1 MKDLKSKTNPPVAV
15 VGMSAIFPGSDTVSG
30 FWQNILDKKDQI
42 KEVPTSHWLVDD
54 YYDEDPKARDKTYGK
69 RGGFLPD
76 VSFDPMAFGMPPNAL
91 EATDTGQLLAM
102 MVAKQVLDD
111 AFKGQ
116 FSEADKSKISVIL
129 GTTGS
134 TELILEMAGRM
145 ERPKWVKALR
155 EEGLDEDRVQSVC
168 DRISA
173 QYVEWKE
180 SSFPG
185 LLANVV
191 AGRIAHRLDLGG
203 TNFVTDA
210 ACASSLAALNI
221 ALNELYLGN
230 SDVVITGGVDA
241 LNTISMFMCF
251 SKTPALSASG
261 DCRPFSEQ
269 ADGTILG
276 EGIGMIAIKRL
287 EDAERDGDQI
297 YGVIKGLGSSSDGKG
312 SSVYAPVPEGQA
324 VCMQRAYEAAGYDPE
339 TVELLEAHGTAT
351 KAGDAAEFKGLRSVF
366 KDQVENQNHC
376 ALGSVKSN
384 IGHTKA
390 SAGIAGLMKAVM
402 ALNHKTLPPTIKV
415 GQPSPK
421 LDIENSAFYLNT
433 ESRPW
438 VRGDNFPRRA
448 SVSSFGFG
456 GTNFHV
462 TVEEYQQKNTELGAK
477 RKRTL
482 GSELFLFSADEVS
495 DLSQPIISELLS
507 EQVQKNDNGF
517 RFLIAESHRTFN
529 TKHRFKLAIVAQD
542 IDDLGNKL
550 STAFGHISK
559 NPETSFDFPTGI
571 FYGCGLKPEKLA
583 FVFSGQGSQY
593 LNMGG
598 DLAMKFDPAI
608 DCWDAQAESTL
619 WQGSSKLHQIVFPKP
634 VFNADDE
641 RIQSDTLKST
651 QWAQPAI
658 ATVSLSHLAL
668 MNTLGLDACAVA
680 GHSLGEL
687 TALHAAGVFDAQTL
701 LAISRERG
709 LLMNEAAKTPGAMLA
724 VLATA
729 EEVETVLTKAKSKVT
744 IANYNAPNQT
754 IVAGSESDIA
764 GFSERLSAQGL
775 KFKSL
780 PVASAFH
787 SDIVSPSVT
796 PFKAFL
802 KEQSFGAANLPV
814 FANLNGQPYPKK
826 DASVKK
832 QLGEQIANPVRFID
846 QIESMYAEGV
856 RTFVELGPDS
866 VLTGLV
872 KSCLDGRDFTALA
885 LDKKGKNG
893 IEQFWN
899 TLGSL
904 AVHGYALDLEK
915 LMQAYELPVDPAT
928 IKIPKMLVTIGG
940 ANYGK
945 KYPPIEGSSALP
957 SANFEDS
964 KLKEIRAQLQQE
976 SENTMKE
983 ELAKQLELQNQA
995 NVAPVETT
1003 SVQKMSAQAPV
1014 HSGSPVSSS
1023 VGHGE
1028 SISHQAM
1035 NQNQSHNRIVPNQNF
1050 SNDWQSTFREVQE
1063 ETLKAQLAFQDRMA
1077 ESHQAFLKTAE
1088 MAMMQSM
1095 ASPVAQVVQ
1104 PVTVAS
1110 PTLQSTSYPQGTLNQ
1125 TRSVN
1130 QNSSVDQSSSI
1141 IERPSPVVSTSPIAS
1156 TSPIESTRPEPVISV
1171 AGSTETSLEAQALM
1185 AVSSEAP
1192 KPASSIDMNELM
1204 LQVVAEKTGYPSEM
1218 LNLDMHLENDLGIDS
1233 IKRVEILAAV
1243 MDAAPEIPEVDNTEM
1258 AKMSTLQEIVDFM
1271 DTQILDLPLPVSKS
1285 ETTQHE
1291 VLPVSRDLNALMLGV
1306 VAEKTGYPSE
1316 MLNLDMHL
1324 ENDLGID
1331 SIKRVEILA
1340 AVMDAAPEI
1349 PEVDNTEMAKLST
1362 LREIVEFMALQLPSG
1377 AATEQQS
1384 TQTGNA
1390 PSPVNIIDSLELQRL
1405 MLEVVSE
1412 KTGYPSEMLNLGM
1425 HLEHDLGIDS
1435 IKRVEI
1441 LAGVIDQ
1448 VPGLPELD
1456 NSEMAKLSTL
1466 EEIVGFINQQLPKAN
1481 ETALVPAESASPE
1494 SAIDSSELQRLMLE
1508 VVAEKTG
1515 YPTEML
1521 NLGMHLENDLGIDSI
1536 KRVEILAGVIDQ
1548 VPGLPELDNSE
1559 MAKLSTLEEI
1569 VDFIHQSNDET
1580 SSTAVANNAVSAS
1593 SADVLPKDSA
1603 ASPVARF
1610 SLKWKEV
1617 PALNLQVQ
1625 NISAAATVLITDE
1638 GKGIASALVNKFCE
1652 QGYDAHL
1659 VTSFNDRLIDQAKVL
1674 VFTGGLRNVSGVKS
1688 ASDINKEG
1696 FEWARLVAER
1706 FEKNGGTLITVQD
1719 TGGQFMSEL
1728 SELKGSELHKINPYL
1743 AGLSGLSKTA
1753 ALEWPNAYVKAID
1766 IECGDRSAAELAGNL
1781 FNEIVAGGFEKE
1793 VGLLRNGTR
1802 GSLVS
1807 TPSSVS
1813 SPSQKTLPEGA
1824 VIVASGGARGVTA
1837 ACLIEL
1843 AKAVKPKIGL
1853 LGRTDLVAEPSNL
1866 VGINSESELKKQ
1878 LLMDYQAQ
1886 GEKVSPA
1893 ILGKRV
1899 TTILANRDVRENIRR
1914 MEEAGARV
1922 EYFVCDIR
1930 NQESVGAALEQ
1941 VRQLWGNINGLV
1953 HGAGVIADKLIV
1965 EKTDDQFNAVFGTK
1979 IEGLNALLSAT
1990 EHDELSMICL
2000 FSSVAGRSGNR
2011 GQSDYAMANEVLN
2024 KVAAMEYVRR
2034 NTDNKTCQ
2042 VKSINWGPW
2051 DSGMVSPALKKQFAT
2066 MGIPM
2071 IPLKEG
2077 AEIFVAEVLG
2087 GSPEQ
2092 VELVVGAKP
2101 DGSLLSAADKPAR
2114 SLSFTLSEED
2124 FKFLAGHSIANVP
2137 VVPYMLVADWVTRA
2151 CGSNWPNLKV
2161 SELKDFRCL
2170 KGIKLDGFYQ
2180 QGNQLELV
2188 MQEVSLAG
2196 SNAEV
2201 TVAVSILSALGPHY
2215 SAEVTLSE
2223 IETSEVKDSEDENKT
2238 NQTFVH
2244 LPELSPFGIDSIYD
2258 GEVLFHK
2265 NEFQVI
2271 QNIIGSSEQGIEGML
2286 SATQDSLRDQ
2296 SLCSTLVLD
2305 GGLQVALLWVWQKM
2319 GGGSLPLSIAS
2330 MKTYTSDF
2338 SGEIFCQIR
2347 VRSSNKQK
2355 TTVDII
2361 YHNEKGLR
2369 LAEIKGLDLLV
2380 HFEKAF
2386 LDCSDQES
2394 VDQQNVGQ
2402 MNASG
2407 EAMDAL

>member
-1 MKDLKSKTNPPVAV
+1 MKNPKNKTCPAVAI
-15 VGMSAIFPGSDTVSG
+15 VGMSAIFPGSETVGG
-30 FWQNILDKKDQI
+30 FWQNILDKEDQI

-54 YYDEDPKARDKTYGK
+54 FYDEDPKARDKTYGK
-69 RGGFLPD
+69 TGGFLPD

-102 MVAKQVLDD
+102 MVAKNVLDD

-134 TELILEMAGRM
+134 TELIIEMAGRM

-155 EEGLDEDRVQSVC
+155 EEGLDEERVQSVC

-261 DCRPFSEQ
+261 DCRPFSDH

-287 EDAERDGDQI
+287 DDAERDGDQI

-324 VCMQRAYEAAGYDPE
+324 VCMQRAYEAAGYSPD

-366 KDQVENQNHC
+366 KADGDHQNYC

-402 ALNHKTLPPTIKV
+402 ALNHKTFPPTIKV

-438 VRGDNFPRRA
+438 VRGDNYPRRA

-462 TVEEYQQKNTELGAK
+462 TLEEYLQSKTALGAK

-482 GSELFLFSADEVS
+482 GSELFLFSVDDAA
-495 DLSQPIISELLS
+495 DLSQPIISELIS
-507 EQVQKNDNGF
+507 TQSHKNDNSF
-517 RFLIAESHRTFN
+517 RFLIAESHSAFN
-529 TKHRFKLAIVAQD
+529 PKSQFRLAIVAED
-542 IDDLGNKL
+542 IEDLDQKL
-550 STAFGHISK
+550 TTAFGLISK
-559 NPETSFDFPTGI
+559 NPEASFEFPNGI

-583 FVFSGQGSQY
+583 FLFSGQGSQY

-598 DLAMKFDPAI
+598 DVAMKFDAAI

-619 WQGSSKLHQIVFPKP
+619 WKEGQKLHQVVFPNP
-634 VFNADDE
+634 AFNADDE
-641 RIQSDTLKST
+641 KTQNETLKST

-668 MNTLGLDACAVA
+668 MKSLGLEANAVA

-687 TALHAAGVFDAQTL
+687 TALHAAGAFDEQTL

-709 LLMNEAAKTPGAMLA
+709 LLMNEAAKKPGAMLA

-729 EEVETVLTKAKSKVT
+729 EQVQNLLTSTNSKVT

-754 IVAGSESDIA
+754 IVAGSESDVA
-764 GFSERLSAQGL
+764 GFSEQLSAQSL
-775 KFKSL
+775 KFTSL
-780 PVASAFH
+780 PVATAFH

-802 KEQSFGAANLPV
+802 KEQRFNAANIPV
-814 FANLNGQPYPKK
+814 FGNLNGKPYPKQS
-826 DASVKK
+826 ASVKK
-832 QLGEQIANPVRFID
+832 QLGEQIANPVRFVD
-846 QIESMYAEGV
+846 QIEVLYAEGV

-866 VLTGLV
+866 VLTGLA
-872 KSCLDGRDFTALA
+872 KSCLHGRDFTALA

-893 IEQFWN
+893 IEQLWN

-904 AVHGYALDLEK
+904 AVQGYELDLK
-915 LMQAYELPVDPAT
+915 ALMQSYEHPVDPTT
-928 IKIPKMLVTIGG
+928 IITPKMLVTIGG

-957 SANFEDS
+957 KANSEDS
-964 KLKEIRAQLQQE
+964 KLTEIRAQLEQE
-976 SENTMKE
+976 SEITMKE
-983 ELAKQLELQNQA
+983 EIAKQLELQGELHA
-995 NVAPVETT
+995 NSAETEPVQVSPVQTAPVQEPVQSDVSA
-1003 SVQKMSAQAPV
+1003 SVAYV
-1014 HSGSPVSSS
+1014 ESS
-1023 VGHGE
+1023 
-1028 SISHQAM
+1028 SHQAM
-1035 NQNQSHNRIVPNQNF
+1035 NQNF
-1050 SNDWQSTFREVQE
+1050 SNDWQSTFREVKE
-1063 ETLKAQLAFQDRMA
+1063 ETLKAQLAFQTSMA

-1088 MAMMQSM
+1088 IAMMQSM
-1095 ASPVAQVVQ
+1095 ASPSPQTVQ
-1104 PVTVAS
+1104 PVSVTSPVSHIAS
-1110 PTLQSTSYPQGTLNQ
+1110 NPQSVFSQI
-1125 TRSVN
+1125 SSIN
-1130 QNSSVDQSSSI
+1130 QNSSVPQSSVI
-1141 IERPSPVVSTSPIAS
+1141 V
-1156 TSPIESTRPEPVISV
+1156 ESTAPMASAAPAENISPEPVPGLAEPIAEVKASV
-1171 AGSTETSLEAQALM
+1171 LPE
-1185 AVSSEAP
+1185 
-1192 KPASSIDMNELM
+1192 KPQQASSINMNDLM
-1204 LQVVAEKTGYPSEM
+1204 LDIVAEKTGYPSEMLNLGMHLEDDLGIDSIKRVEILAAVMEAVPDIPEVDNSEMSKMSTLQEIVDYMDLQMPPVAATAQVNTQTGSAAPSIDLQGLMLNVVAEKTGYPSEM

-1243 MDAAPEIPEVDNTEM
+1243 MEAAPEIPELDNSEM
-1258 AKMSTLQEIVDFM
+1258 AKLSTLKEIVEFM
-1271 DTQILDLPLPVSKS
+1271 GQQMPTVAAAPQSIQAVSAAPSIDL
-1285 ETTQHE
+1285 QG
-1291 VLPVSRDLNALMLGV
+1291 LMLYV

-1340 AVMDAAPEI
+1340 AVMEAAPEI
-1349 PEVDNTEMAKLST
+1349 
-1362 LREIVEFMALQLPSG
+1362 
-1377 AATEQQS
+1377 
-1384 TQTGNA
+1384 
-1390 PSPVNIIDSLELQRL
+1390 
-1405 MLEVVSE
+1405 
-1412 KTGYPSEMLNLGM
+1412 
-1425 HLEHDLGIDS
+1425 
-1435 IKRVEI
+1435 
-1441 LAGVIDQ
+1441 
-1448 VPGLPELD
+1448 PELD

-1466 EEIVGFINQQLPKAN
+1466 KEIVEFMGQQLPQVTAAPQ
-1481 ETALVPAESASPE
+1481 ETQTESAA
-1494 SAIDSSELQRLMLE
+1494 SAVNSIDASALQSLMLD

-1515 YPTEML
+1515 YPSEML
-1521 NLGMHLENDLGIDSI
+1521 NLDMHLENDLGIDSI
-1536 KRVEILAGVIDQ
+1536 KRVEILAGVMEAAPEI
-1548 VPGLPELDNSE
+1548 PELDSSE
-1559 MAKLSTLEEI
+1559 MAKLSTLIEI
-1569 VDFIHQSNDET
+1569 VEYMGQQLPAGANQT
-1580 SSTAVANNAVSAS
+1580 SSQS
-1593 SADVLPKDSA
+1593 SVYVLPEDSA
-1603 ASPVARF
+1603 LSQVARF
-1610 SLKWKEV
+1610 SLRWKEA
-1617 PALNLQVQ
+1617 PALKLQVQ

-1638 GKGIASALVNKFCE
+1638 DRGIASALVKKFCE

-1659 VTSFNDRLIDQAKVL
+1659 VNSLDDRLLDQTKIL
-1674 VFTGGLRNVSGVKS
+1674 IFTGGLRKMSSVKN
-1688 ASDINKEG
+1688 ASDVNKEG
-1696 FEWARLVAER
+1696 FEWVRRVAER
-1706 FEKNGGTLITVQD
+1706 IEKNSGTLITVQD
-1719 TGGQFMSEL
+1719 TGGRFMSDPAD
-1728 SELKGSELHKINPYL
+1728 LKDCDVDMVSPYL
-1743 AGLSGLSKTA
+1743 AGLSGLCKTA

-1766 IECGDRSAAELAGNL
+1766 IECGDRSKTDLADSL
-1781 FNEIVAGGFEKE
+1781 FNEIVEGGFEKE
-1793 VGLLRNGTR
+1793 VGLLKNGTR
-1802 GSLVS
+1802 GTLVS
-1807 TPSSVS
+1807 MSSSVS
-1813 SPSQKTLPEGA
+1813 MPSHNTLTDGA

-1843 AKAVKPKIGL
+1843 SKAVKPKIAL
-1853 LGRTDLVAEPSNL
+1853 LGRTALVAESPKLSDIC
-1866 VGINSESELKKQ
+1866 GEPELKKH
-1878 LLMDYQAQ
+1878 LLAECQARA
-1886 GEKVSPA
+1886 ETVSPA
-1893 ILGKRV
+1893 ILGQRV
-1899 TTILANRDVRENIRR
+1899 KTILANRDVRQNIKR
-1914 MEEAGARV
+1914 MEGAGATV

-1930 NQESVGAALEQ
+1930 NQESVCAALEQ
-1941 VRQLWGNINGLV
+1941 VRQLWGTIDGLV
-1953 HGAGVIADKLIV
+1953 HGAGVIADKLIA

-1979 IEGLNALLSAT
+1979 IEGINALLSAT
-1990 EHDELSMICL
+1990 ENDALSMICL

-2011 GQSDYAMANEVLN
+2011 GQSDYAMANEALN
-2024 KVAAMEYVRR
+2024 KVAASEYARR
-2034 NTDNKTCQ
+2034 NTDDKSCQ

-2051 DSGMVSPALKKQFAT
+2051 DSGMVSPALKKQFAA
-2066 MGIPM
+2066 MGVPM

-2087 GSPEQ
+2087 GSSEQ
-2092 VELVVGAKP
+2092 VEIVVGAKP
-2101 DGSLLSAADKPAR
+2101 DGSLLSAADRPAK
-2114 SLSFTLSEED
+2114 SLLFNISEKD
-2124 FKFLAGHSIANVP
+2124 FEFLAGHNIADVP
-2137 VVPYMLVADWVTRA
+2137 VVPCMLVADWVTRA
-2151 CGSNWPNLKV
+2151 CHSNWPNLKV
-2161 SELKDFRCL
+2161 TELKDFRCL
-2170 KGIKLDGFYQ
+2170 KGIKLSDFYQ
-2180 QGNQLELV
+2180 QGNQIELV

-2196 SNAEV
+2196 PDAEI
-2201 TVAVSILSALGPHY
+2201 TVAVSLLSELGPHY
-2215 SAEVTLSE
+2215 SAEVSLSE
-2223 IETSEVKDSEDENKT
+2223 EKT
-2238 NQTFVH
+2238 KPTEALVH
-2244 LPELSPFGIDSIYD
+2244 LPNLSPIGIDNIYD

-2271 QNIIGSSEQGIEGML
+2271 KNIIGSSEQGIEGTL
-2286 SATQDSLRDQ
+2286 SVKSDLLLDQ
-2296 SLCSTLVLD
+2296 SLSSTLLLD

-2319 GGGSLPLSIAS
+2319 GGGSIPLSIEA
-2330 MKTYTSDF
+2330 MKLYSSDF
-2338 SGEIFCQIR
+2338 SGEINCQ
-2347 VRSSNKQK
+2347 VKVQSSSKQK
-2355 TTVDII
+2355 TTVDVV
-2361 YHNEKGLR
+2361 YYNDKGLK
-2369 LAEIKGLDLLV
+2369 LAEIVGLDLLV

-2386 LDCSDQES
+2386 SDQEGVDQKS
-2394 VDQQNVGQ
+2394 VDQAK
-2402 MNASG
+2402 ASS